1 MSGEAI
7 YREICQAS
15 DLDAA
20 VSRLDRDALAEV
32 AEYLS
37 GLEPR
42 GGVPSQVF
50 GVVSAK
56 LSKGAKLKARRTRK

>member
-7 YREICQAS
+7 YHELCEAS

-20 VSRLDRDALAEV
+20 VSRLNRDELAEV

-50 GVVSAK
+50 GVVTAK
-56 LSKGAKLKARRTRK
+56 LSKGGKIQRGRVRK